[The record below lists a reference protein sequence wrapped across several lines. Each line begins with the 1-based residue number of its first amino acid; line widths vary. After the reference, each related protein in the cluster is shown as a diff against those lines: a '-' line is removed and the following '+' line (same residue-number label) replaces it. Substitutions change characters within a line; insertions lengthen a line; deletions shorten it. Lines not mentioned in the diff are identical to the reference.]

1 MYYKYFGVIVT
12 YHALEQVN
20 QVTAVK
26 DSVFTLLDPYYLF
39 IFLDIFLLTFL
50 LLRSKRAQVWKS
62 LSMKKLNL
70 KVVTSIFVLSL
81 ALILLSILPNRASMN
96 EIVKA
101 EEMGILNYEI
111 YTIFANDDVPYI
123 NPKDI
128 NQEAIDRLKGIQ
140 EPALPQYWDAAAGKN
155 VIILQLEAFQNFL
168 IGRNIDGLEITP
180 NMNKL
185 AKENFYFPHFFQQ
198 VGQGNTS
205 DAEFVVN
212 TSFYI
217 PPRGAAAVIYADKAL
232 PSLPKLMSQKGY
244 YTATFHTNSVDF
256 WNRKE
261 LYKALGFDRY
271 YDKEFYG
278 QEDTVFFG
286 PSDEQLY
293 KQTSAELEKL
303 SQTGKPTYSH
313 IISMSAHHPFS
324 IPENKYKM
332 KLPKRYEGTFVGDYI
347 RAQNYA
353 DYAIGLFI
361 DDLKARGLWD
371 KSIILIYGDHLGLPV
386 YSLNSDDKA
395 LMKEIYG
402 HEYGFTDMINIPL
415 IIASPG
421 VTSPKEF
428 NQVGGQ
434 SDLLPTVAN
443 LTGISLQDHIH
454 FGQDLLNQTSNI
466 LPERYYL
473 PSGSIIT
480 NDELFIPGTGFND
493 GTHYPLDRKLE
504 ENSAATVDQYNRAL
518 KLLQMSD
525 SYVSQ
530 LPKHN

>member
-1 MYYKYFGVIVT
+1 MDDACDRDPLFWLLFCVIEWFSAKRKLALYVVVNLLVTAVLFAAIMYYKYFGVIVT

-26 DSVFTLLDPYYLF
+26 DSVFTLLDPYYLL

-111 YTIFANDDVPYI
+111 YTIFANDDVPYM

-128 NQEAIDRLKGIQ
+128 NQEAIDKLKGIQ

-168 IGRNIDGLEITP
+168 IGLNIDGLEITP

-303 SQTGKPTYSH
+303 SQSGKPTYS
-313 IISMSAHHPFS
+313 ISFPC
-324 IPENKYKM
+324 
-332 KLPKRYEGTFVGDYI
+332 
-347 RAQNYA
+347 
-353 DYAIGLFI
+353 
-361 DDLKARGLWD
+361 
-371 KSIILIYGDHLGLPV
+371 
-386 YSLNSDDKA
+386 
-395 LMKEIYG
+395 
-402 HEYGFTDMINIPL
+402 PL
-415 IIASPG
+415 IIPSP
-421 VTSPKEF
+421 F
-428 NQVGGQ
+428 Q
-434 SDLLPTVAN
+434 
-443 LTGISLQDHIH
+443 
-454 FGQDLLNQTSNI
+454 
-466 LPERYYL
+466 R
-473 PSGSIIT
+473 T
-480 NDELFIPGTGFND
+480 NT
-493 GTHYPLDRKLE
+493 K
-504 ENSAATVDQYNRAL
+504 
-518 KLLQMSD
+518 
-525 SYVSQ
+525 
-530 LPKHN
+530 

>member
-1 MYYKYFGVIVT
+1 
-12 YHALEQVN
+12 
-20 QVTAVK
+20 
-26 DSVFTLLDPYYLF
+26 
-39 IFLDIFLLTFL
+39 
-50 LLRSKRAQVWKS
+50 
-62 LSMKKLNL
+62 
-70 KVVTSIFVLSL
+70 
-81 ALILLSILPNRASMN
+81 
-96 EIVKA
+96 
-101 EEMGILNYEI
+101 
-111 YTIFANDDVPYI
+111 
-123 NPKDI
+123 
-128 NQEAIDRLKGIQ
+128 
-140 EPALPQYWDAAAGKN
+140 
-155 VIILQLEAFQNFL
+155 
-168 IGRNIDGLEITP
+168 
-180 NMNKL
+180 
-185 AKENFYFPHFFQQ
+185 
-198 VGQGNTS
+198 
-205 DAEFVVN
+205 
-212 TSFYI
+212 
-217 PPRGAAAVIYADKAL
+217 
-232 PSLPKLMSQKGY
+232 
-244 YTATFHTNSVDF
+244 
-256 WNRKE
+256 
-261 LYKALGFDRY
+261 
-271 YDKEFYG
+271 
-278 QEDTVFFG
+278 
-286 PSDEQLY
+286 
-293 KQTSAELEKL
+293 
-303 SQTGKPTYSH
+303 
-313 IISMSAHHPFS
+313 
-324 IPENKYKM
+324 M
-332 KLPKRYEGTFVGDYI
+332 KLPSRYEGTFVGDYI

-443 LTGISLQDHIH
+443 LTGVSLQDHIH

-480 NDELFIPGTGFND
+480 SDELFIPGTSFND
-493 GTHYPLDRKLE
+493 GTHYPLDSKLE